1 MDQVDKV
8 LDALKVHIKKEIVDN
23 FFAERVYLEED
34 GELLRQEVQDYGRG
48 MASLG
53 RRFMA
58 LYHALGSKEAC
69 ARMMEVLKLE
79 PWPFYPEYG
88 NLSGR
93 EQLDLL
99 NDTRRRGF
107 TAYRRFRNLIFDL
120 YERLQSESVKLQ
132 ESCAKVQTHLKLLNE
147 DINKFNLSYDFGL
160 IAAQM
165 EALDGG
171 REESMSGGM
180 LAPER
185 EELSTRMRF
194 KRQKL
199 TDEELPPAPALP
211 PLAEIQR
218 KLDGMIES
226 IYQPGFCCG

>member
-1 MDQVDKV
+1 MDDVDKV

-23 FFAERVYLEED
+23 YFADRVYVEED
-34 GELLRQEVQDYGRG
+34 TEVLQQEVQDYAKG

-58 LYHALGSKEAC
+58 LSHALGSQNAC
-69 ARMMEVLKLE
+69 ALMGEILKLE
-79 PWPFYPEYG
+79 AWPFYQQYCS
-88 NLSGR
+88 LSSR
-93 EQLDLL
+93 EQQDLL
-99 NDTRRRGF
+99 KDTRRHGF
-107 TAYRRFRNLIFDL
+107 TAYRRFRNLVFEL
-120 YERLQSESVKLQ
+120 YERLQQESVALHEAYTKI
-132 ESCAKVQTHLKLLNE
+132 QTHLKLLNE

-171 REESMSGGM
+171 REESMSGGL

-199 TDEELPPAPALP
+199 TEEQLPPAPVLP
-211 PLAEIQR
+211 PLAEIR
-218 KLDGMIES
+218 GKLAALLDR
-226 IYQPGFCCG
+226 IYAP

>member
-1 MDQVDKV
+1 MDEVDKV

-23 FFAERVYLEED
+23 YFADRVYVEED
-34 GELLRQEVQDYGRG
+34 TELLNQEVQDYAGA

-58 LYHALGSKEAC
+58 LYQALGAKDAC
-69 ARMMEVLKLE
+69 ARMMETLKLD
-79 PWPFYPEYG
+79 PWPFYPEYVS
-88 NLSGR
+88 LSPR
-93 EQLDLL
+93 EQQDLL
-99 NDTRRRGF
+99 KDVRRHGL

-120 YERLQSESVKLQ
+120 YERLQQESVTLQ
-132 ESCAKVQTHLKLLNE
+132 EAYAKIQTHLKLLNE

-171 REESMSGGM
+171 REESMSGGL

-194 KRQKL
+194 KRQKV
-199 TDEELPPAPALP
+199 TDEQVPSAPVLP
-211 PLAEIQR
+211 PLATIKG
-218 KLDGMIES
+218 KLAALLDQIS
-226 IYQPGFCCG
+226 IP